1 MIPVI
6 LAIVIG
12 VVLAVGGA
20 VIASN
25 TLTGVSNGT
34 PSNASVYQY
43 GNR

>member
-6 LAIVIG
+6 LAIVVG

-25 TLTGVSNGT
+25 TLTGISDGT
-34 PSNASVYQY
+34 PSHASVYQY

>member
-6 LAIVIG
+6 VAIVVG

-25 TLTGVSNGT
+25 TLVGVSNGT
-34 PSNASVYQY
+34 PSNGSVYQY